1 MATFPRVFAMFL
13 ASFGGHYRQPE
24 RLRKPSAMP
33 LPRIAI
39 ATGDPAGIG
48 PEIALKAA
56 LDARV
61 RSLCRPLLVGDPAA
75 VEMHARASGLS
86 PNLHVLKNALEAQ
99 WSDDTVNLLDAR
111 DGSNMPVKIG
121 TIDAAYGRASLASA
135 GRAIKAALA

>member
-13 ASFGGHYRQPE
+13 ASFGGHYRQPQ

-56 LDARV
+56 LDPRV
-61 RSLCRPLLVGDPAA
+61 RGLCHPLLVGDPA
-75 VEMHARASGLS
+75 VLEMHARAAGLA
-86 PNLHVLKNALEAQ
+86 PDIHVVQ
-99 WSDDTVNLLDAR
+99 
-111 DGSNMPVKIG
+111 
-121 TIDAAYGRASLASA
+121 
-135 GRAIKAALA
+135 KAADADWS